1 MEKSVSDRQRE
12 QSIYRVTIAGSII
25 NAVLLALK
33 FTAGILGGSAAM
45 IADAVHSEPLK
56 VNGVYVKPSSGEC
69 QTPYRFDLHDDCHKF
84 WSWLF
89 VDIKINPLTWI
100 CEVNGVIG
108 LRSRCKM
115 IEAKELG
122 TWSVYAMT
130 LSQNKNNLKG
140 YPLAIRSF

>member
-1 MEKSVSDRQRE
+1 MEKSDSDRQRE

-56 VNGVYVKPSSGEC
+56 VNGVYVEPSSGEC
-69 QTPYRFDLHDDCHKF
+69 QTPYRFDLQDDCRKF

-89 VDIKINPLTWI
+89 VDIKIIPLTWI
-100 CEVNGVIG
+100 YEVNGVIG

-122 TWSVYAMT
+122 TWSVCAMP
-130 LSQNKNNLKG
+130 LSQYMNNF
-140 YPLAIRSF
+140 RC

>member
-12 QSIYRVTIAGSII
+12 KSIYRVTIASSII

-33 FTAGILGGSAAM
+33 FAAGILGGSAAM

-56 VNGVYVKPSSGEC
+56 VNGVYVEPSSGEC
-69 QTPYRFDLHDDCHKF
+69 QTPYRFNLQDDCRKF
-84 WSWLF
+84 WSWQF
-89 VDIKINPLTWI
+89 VDTKTNPLTWI
-100 CEVNGVIG
+100 YEVNGVIG

-122 TWSVYAMT
+122 TWSVCAMI
-130 LSQNKNNLKG
+130 LPQYMNNF
-140 YPLAIRSF
+140 RC

>member
-1 MEKSVSDRQRE
+1 MEKSDSDRQRE

-45 IADAVHSEPLK
+45 IADAVHSEP
-56 VNGVYVKPSSGEC
+56 SGEC
-69 QTPYRFDLHDDCHKF
+69 QTPYRFDLQDDCRKF

-89 VDIKINPLTWI
+89 VDIKIIPLTWI
-100 CEVNGVIG
+100 YEVNGVIG

-122 TWSVYAMT
+122 TWSVCAMP
-130 LSQNKNNLKG
+130 LSQYMNNF
-140 YPLAIRSF
+140 RC

>member
-1 MEKSVSDRQRE
+1 MEKSESNRQRE

-33 FTAGILGGSAAM
+33 FAAGILGGSAAM

-69 QTPYRFDLHDDCHKF
+69 QTPYRFDLQDDCRKF

-89 VDIKINPLTWI
+89 VDIKIIPLTWI
-100 CEVNGVIG
+100 YEVNGVIG
-108 LRSRCKM
+108 LRSCCKM
-115 IEAKELG
+115 VEAKELG
-122 TWSVYAMT
+122 TWSVCAMP
-130 LSQNKNNLKG
+130 LSQYKNNFKG
-140 YPLAIRSF
+140 YPLGVHSY

>member
-1 MEKSVSDRQRE
+1 MQKSESNRQRE

-33 FTAGILGGSAAM
+33 FAAGILGGSAAM

-69 QTPYRFDLHDDCHKF
+69 QTPYRFDLQDDCRKF

-89 VDIKINPLTWI
+89 IDIKIIPLTWI
-100 CEVNGVIG
+100 YEINGMIG

-115 IEAKELG
+115 IEAKDLG
-122 TWSVYAMT
+122 TWGVCAMT
-130 LSQNKNNLKG
+130 LSQYMNNFRG
-140 YPLAIRSF
+140 

>member
-1 MEKSVSDRQRE
+1 MQKSDSDRQRE

-25 NAVLLALK
+25 NVVLLAHK
-33 FTAGILGGSAAM
+33 FAAGILGGSAAM

-56 VNGVYVKPSSGEC
+56 VNGVYVEPSSGEC
-69 QTPYRFDLHDDCHKF
+69 QTSYRFDLQDDCRKF

-89 VDIKINPLTWI
+89 VDIKIIPLTWI
-100 CEVNGVIG
+100 YEVNGVTG

-122 TWSVYAMT
+122 TWSVCAMT
-130 LSQNKNNLKG
+130 LSQFKNNFRG
-140 YPLAIRSF
+140 

>member
-1 MEKSVSDRQRE
+1 MEKSVSNRQWE
-12 QSIYRVTIAGSII
+12 QSIYRFTIAGSII

-33 FTAGILGGSAAM
+33 FAAGILGGSAAM

-56 VNGVYVKPSSGEC
+56 VNGVYVEPSSGEC
-69 QTPYRFDLHDDCHKF
+69 QTPYRFDLQDDCRKF

-89 VDIKINPLTWI
+89 VDIKITPLTWI

-108 LRSRCKM
+108 LRLRCKM

-122 TWSVYAMT
+122 SWTM
-130 LSQNKNNLKG
+130 
-140 YPLAIRSF
+140 